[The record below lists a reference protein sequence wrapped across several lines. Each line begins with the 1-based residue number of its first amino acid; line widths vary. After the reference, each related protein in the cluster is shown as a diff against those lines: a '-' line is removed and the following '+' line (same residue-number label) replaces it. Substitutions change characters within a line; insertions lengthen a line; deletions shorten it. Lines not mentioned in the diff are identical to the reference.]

1 VNAVRVI
8 KKYANRRLYD
18 TETGAFINLGDIR
31 KLVASGHSVTVED
44 VRSGENITRSILLQI
59 LVESE
64 EEGHP
69 LLSRVLLE
77 QLIRFYG
84 STMQGFFSA
93 YLEESVAAFQ
103 RRQDTI
109 QKQMADLIRHGPV
122 SAMTELVERNLDL
135 WRELQSGFMGGK
147 RRNKDDS
154 GHK

>member
-1 VNAVRVI
+1 VRVI

-18 TETGAFINLGDIR
+18 TEAGAFINLGDIR
-31 KLVASGHSVTVED
+31 KLVASGQSVRVED
-44 VRSGENITRSILLQI
+44 ARSGEDITRSILLQI

-64 EEGHP
+64 EGGHP

-109 QKQMADLIRHGPV
+109 QKQMADLIRRGPV
-122 SAMTELVERNLDL
+122 SAMTELAERNLDL
-135 WRELQSGFMGGK
+135 WRKWQSEFMGAGK
-147 RRNKDDS
+147 RRNKEDDS
-154 GHK
+154 GRE